1 MSINVSVLI
10 AEDDVLVRMAAV
22 DALQDEGFEVFEAG
36 NSQEALIILRARA
49 SGIHVLFT
57 DIHMPGQMDGLALA
71 HHTGR
76 SWPWVALIIASGV
89 ARPHASD
96 LPANSRFLPKP
107 YVLCDVVRHIRQMI
121 APNAGMQR
129 GTA

>member
-1 MSINVSVLI
+1 MSINISVVI

-22 DALQDEGFEVFEAG
+22 DALRDEGFEVFEAG
-36 NSQEALIILRARA
+36 NAEEALIILRARA
-49 SGIHVLFT
+49 SGTHVLFT

-71 HHTGR
+71 YHTGR

-107 YVLCDVVRHIRQMI
+107 YVVGNIVSHIHQMV
-121 APNAGMQR
+121 ALNAAMQR